1 VESFG
6 DNLKDL
12 LIFYLSVFFE
22 GIFIGLKFFLKTSVN
37 YYPLEGISKI
47 QNLGKNLNR
56 LLKKF
61 FFWFFTSFS

>member
-47 QNLGKNLNR
+47 QNLG
-56 LLKKF
+56 
-61 FFWFFTSFS
+61 